1 MELTRLAERFS
12 EGIGGAAA
20 LAFIAFSVVFMVLV
34 GLTLIIFAVRFL
46 AAGGGKTAGRGGPA
60 KPKPEPPKVAPGK
73 SPASESGAD
82 GALVA
87 AIAAAVAASGGGVV
101 TAVRKVTPIGRA
113 IGRGKSWKLAGRAD
127 LMEGMD

>member
-20 LAFIAFSVVFMVLV
+20 LAFIAFSVVFMVLI

-46 AAGGGKTAGRGGPA
+46 AAGGGKTAGGGGPA
-60 KPKPEPPKVAPGK
+60 KPKQEPPKTAPEK
-73 SPASESGAD
+73 SATSGGGD

>member
-20 LAFIAFSVVFMVLV
+20 LAFIAFSVVFMVLI
-34 GLTLIIFAVRFL
+34 GLTFIIFAVRFL
-46 AAGGGKTAGRGGPA
+46 AAGGGKTAGGGGPA
-60 KPKPEPPKVAPGK
+60 KPKQEPPKTAPEK
-73 SPASESGAD
+73 SATSGGGD